1 VTFDVTLPP
10 SGTLRDMI
18 DARADQSPTG
28 ISHIFADEGGRE
40 LCWGELRAEAAN
52 VALRLAGMGVQ
63 TGESV
68 ALCMQNSRDGILG
81 LYGVLYGGFRATP
94 LNLVAGADAMGY
106 AVSHSEA
113 KVALVGVEQ
122 RHVFEAALA
131 SQWLEGQVGPV
142 IVEVSEGIRWPSTAE
157 GVVASVDA
165 DDPALL
171 MYTSGTTGRPKGV
184 VHSQASLL
192 AGGWTP
198 SVAHA
203 LTPTDRAMCVLPF
216 FHINGLCVTLMGPLV
231 SGGVSIVCTK
241 FSNSKFWRYCSEYQ
255 ATWASV
261 VPTIISHLLHGELMP
276 EPEVI
281 ERLRFIRS
289 ASAPLA
295 IETQV
300 EFEKRFGAP
309 IVETMG
315 LTETAAQILSNPLP
329 PGVRKVG
336 SPGVAVGNEA
346 CIILDGVLVDAHV
359 SGELAIRGPNVMFGY
374 LNNPE
379 ANAETFT
386 EDGWLLT
393 GDLGH
398 MDDDGYV
405 YITGRRK
412 ELIIK
417 GGENI
422 APREIDEAL
431 YTHPAVVEAAA
442 FPRPCASYG
451 QRVEAAVQ
459 VRAGSAVT
467 EAELIALCCERVGA
481 FKAPDKVHF
490 LDELPKGPSG
500 KIQRIKLPDMTA

>member
-1 VTFDVTLPP
+1 MIFEAQTPP
-10 SGTLRDMI
+10 TGTIRELI
-18 DARADQSPTG
+18 DFRADHTPKG
-28 ISHIFADEGGRE
+28 VSHVFADEGGRE
-40 LCWGELRAEAAN
+40 LNWGELRAEASD
-52 VALRLAGMGVQ
+52 VAQRLAGMGVKA
-63 TGESV
+63 GESV
-68 ALCMQNSRDGILG
+68 ALCMQNSREAIVG
-81 LYGVLYGGFRATP
+81 LFGVLYGGFRATP

-106 AVSHSEA
+106 AVSHSAA
-113 KVALVGVEQ
+113 KVALVGKHQ
-122 RHVFEAALA
+122 RDVFDAALA
-131 SQWLEGQVGPV
+131 AHSASVT
-142 IVEVSEGIRWPSTAE
+142 IVEVSEGIEWPSAAK
-157 GVVASVDA
+157 GLVSAVATDH
-165 DDPALL
+165 PALL

-198 SVAHA
+198 AVAHA
-203 LTPTDRAMCVLPF
+203 LSANDRALCVLPY

-241 FSNSKFWRYCSEYQ
+241 FSNSKFWAHCAEHR

-261 VPTIISHLLHGELMP
+261 VPTIISHLLHGDLTP
-276 EPEVI
+276 DDEVVK
-281 ERLRFIRS
+281 RLRFIRS

-346 CIILDGVLVDAHV
+346 CIILDGVIAGPYV
-359 SGELAIRGPNVMFGY
+359 SGELAIRGPNVMVEY

-386 EDGWLLT
+386 PDGWLLT

-398 MDDDGYV
+398 MDEDSYV

-422 APREIDEAL
+422 APREIDEVL

-442 FPRPCASYG
+442 FPRPCDSYG

-459 VRAGSAVT
+459 IRTGADVS
-467 EAELIALCCERVGA
+467 EADLIALCSERVGA
-481 FKAPDKVHF
+481 FKAPEKVHF
-490 LDELPKGPSG
+490 LAELPKGPSG
-500 KIQRIKLPDMTA
+500 KIQRIKLPELTG

>member
-1 VTFDVTLPP
+1 MSFNAQTPP
-10 SGTLRDMI
+10 TGTLRDLI
-18 DARADQSPTG
+18 DLRADQTPDG
-28 ISHIFADEGGRE
+28 ISHVFADEGGRE
-40 LCWGELRAEAAN
+40 LSWRELRDEAAT
-52 VALRLAGMGVQ
+52 VALRLSGMGVVA
-63 TGESV
+63 GESV
-68 ALCMQNSRDGILG
+68 ALCMQNSRDAIIG
-81 LYGVLYGGFRATP
+81 LFGVLYGGFRATP

-113 KVALVGVEQ
+113 KVALVGVGQ
-122 RHVFEAALA
+122 RDVFDAALA
-131 SQWLEGQVGPV
+131 AHPASVV
-142 IVEVSEGIRWPSTAE
+142 IVEVAEGIRWPSSAE
-157 GVVASVDA
+157 GIVPQVDA
-165 DDPALL
+165 GDPALL

-198 SVAHA
+198 AVAHA
-203 LTPTDRAMCVLPF
+203 LTAEDRALCVLPY

-231 SGGVSIVCTK
+231 SGGVSVVCTK
-241 FSNSKFWRYCSEYQ
+241 FSNSRFWAHCAEYR

-261 VPTIISHLLHGELMP
+261 VPTIISHLLHAELTP
-276 EPEVI
+276 DADVV

-346 CIILDGVLVDAHV
+346 CIILDGAIVDQHV
-359 SGELAIRGPNVMFGY
+359 SGELAIRGPNVMVEY
-374 LNNPE
+374 LNNPK

-386 EDGWLLT
+386 PDGWLLT

-398 MDDDGYV
+398 MDEDGYV

-442 FPRPCASYG
+442 FPRPCDSYG

-459 VRAGSAVT
+459 VRGGAGVT
-467 EAELIALCCERVGA
+467 EAELITLCCERVGA

-490 LDELPKGPSG
+490 LEELPKGPSG
-500 KIQRIKLPDMTA
+500 KIQRIKLPEMTA